1 VSTDWDFLE
10 LTGTA
15 GEIHQW
21 QPDGFAR
28 RVNLCRPTAPA
39 LVIGSTQ
46 PESSIDAA
54 RAADLGL
61 AVVRR
66 RSGGGAVLVR
76 PGGVLWVTIELPAG
90 DALWQEDLGRSFA
103 WLGQAW
109 VRALTAAGAED
120 PVAHSGP
127 PVRTEW
133 SSTLCFAGL
142 GAGEVKVAG
151 RKAVG
156 LAQRRN
162 RAGATFHCA
171 VLLEW
176 DPAEMA
182 SLAAEA
188 PEWLPEA
195 LANFAG
201 PCGVAG
207 GALLGEFRQVL
218 ATLRPD

>member
-1 VSTDWDFLE
+1 
-10 LTGTA
+10 
-15 GEIHQW
+15 
-21 QPDGFAR
+21 
-28 RVNLCRPTAPA
+28 VNLCRPTAPA

>member
-1 VSTDWDFLE
+1 MDWDFLE
-10 LTGTA
+10 LTGSA
-15 GEIHQW
+15 DEIHQW
-21 QPDGFAR
+21 QPESFAR
-28 RVNLCRPTAPA
+28 RVSLCRPTGPA
-39 LVIGSTQ
+39 LVLGSTQ

-54 RAADLGL
+54 RAAGLGL
-61 AVVRR
+61 EVVRR
-66 RSGGGAVLVR
+66 RSGGGAVLMR
-76 PGGVLWVTIELPAG
+76 PGGVLWVTVELPVE
-90 DALWQEDLGRSFA
+90 DALWEEDLGRSFA

-109 VRALTAAGAED
+109 ALALAAAGAED
-120 PVAHSGP
+120 PLAHSGP

-133 SSTLCFAGL
+133 SSTLCFAGM

-156 LAQRRN
+156 LAQRRT
-162 RAGATFHCA
+162 RQGASFHCA

-176 DPAEMA
+176 NPQEMA
-182 SLAAEA
+182 SLAMGG
-188 PEWLPEA
+188 PEWLAEA